1 MPPALSRRPE
11 STPRFDRPE
20 PVLGPDQWPVSGD
33 FVLVRV
39 ADGGELVDLTIAD
52 VRFWTFWL
60 GLDYVLH
67 R

>member
-1 MPPALSRRPE
+1 
-11 STPRFDRPE
+11 
-20 PVLGPDQWPVSGD
+20 
-33 FVLVRV
+33 VLVRV